1 MSLLSDLLDAVKR
14 GSVEVIDLTAPLS
27 DQTPI
32 LQLPEPFG
40 NTWQFQL
47 DEISRYDE
55 RGPAWYWNNIRTGEH
70 TGTHLDA
77 PIHWVTGQERDDV
90 SQVPVQ
96 RLVAPAVVIDRAD
109 RAAADPDYLLSTGDI
124 RAWEADHGPLPDGG
138 WLLYRTGWDG
148 RAGDEAAFLNGGR
161 TPGIAIECAKW
172 LAEEAPI
179 IGVGVETV
187 GTDAGAAHSFDPPFP
202 CHSFLLGANKYG
214 LTQLRNLDR
223 LPPTGAVLIAAP
235 LPIVRGSGSP
245 SAVLADAYARTS
257 GRLGVLSVHQGPGVT
272 NALTGITE
280 AAKSRTPMVVLA
292 PDTGAAG
299 ARSNFRLDQAS
310 LAAGI
315 GAVYER
321 VATPDG
327 AVDDVVRAVRRAR
340 AERRTVILGLPLDV
354 QAAECAAP
362 APRPLPADP
371 VVEPAPEA
379 VAQLAAVLETA
390 ERPVFIAGRGAR
402 PDAAR
407 GDAARD
413 AIAELAAASG
423 ALLATSA
430 VAKGLFAGDPWYL
443 DVSGGFA
450 SPLAAELITA
460 ADLVVAWGCT
470 LNMWTTRHGRLL
482 GPGATVV
489 QVDTDP
495 DALYANPR
503 VDLGVLGDTAATAR
517 AVTGAAPR
525 GAAPRE
531 RYRRPEVRERI
542 AREVRWRDV
551 PYDDEST
558 AHGIDPRT
566 LSIALDDAL
575 PAERVVAVDSGNF
588 MGYPSMYL
596 SVPDAAGF
604 CFTQAFQSIELGLAT
619 AVGAALA
626 LPDRLPVAAL
636 GDGGFLMGVAELE
649 TVVRLGL
656 PMLVVAY
663 NDAAYGAEVHHFGP
677 EGHPLETVSFPDTDL
692 AAIGRGFGCDGAT
705 VRTKADLDA
714 VHSWLD
720 GPRERPLVV
729 DAKVVAARGSWWLEE
744 AFRGH

>member
-1 MSLLSDLLDAVKR
+1 VRVAEAVGR
-14 GSVEVIDLTAPLS
+14 ALAALGV
-27 DQTPI
+27 
-32 LQLPEPFG
+32 
-40 NTWQFQL
+40 
-47 DEISRYDE
+47 
-55 RGPAWYWNNIRTGEH
+55 
-70 TGTHLDA
+70 
-77 PIHWVTGQERDDV
+77 
-90 SQVPVQ
+90 
-96 RLVAPAVVIDRAD
+96 DRAFGVVGSGNFHLTNAMIAGGV
-109 RAAADPDYLLSTGDI
+109 RFVAARHEG
-124 RAWEADHGPLPDGG
+124 
-138 WLLYRTGWDG
+138 
-148 RAGDEAAFLNGGR
+148 
-161 TPGIAIECAKW
+161 
-172 LAEEAPI
+172 
-179 IGVGVETV
+179 
-187 GTDAGAAHSFDPPFP
+187 GAA
-202 CHSFLLGANKYG
+202 
-214 LTQLRNLDR
+214 
-223 LPPTGAVLIAAP
+223 VM
-235 LPIVRGSGSP
+235 
-245 SAVLADAYARTS
+245 ADAYARTS

-604 CFTQAFQSIELGLAT
+604 CFTQAFQSIGLGLAT